1 MNINNWTF
9 LTSIFFSGLDRSAA
23 ITRPTR
29 FTKQS
34 SSPINSPAL
43 TEPEPGLGRAVEWL
57 RPLATSHRIKVPK
70 KPGKFCPLDNFS
82 LSKYG
87 LDQIFSRWQSFS
99 CSGRTRWAY
108 FRKLYIIH
116 FTLNTFYSCTIFFN
130 TKKPRW
136 WSNWMPSYSLDR
148 TKLLAA
154 GGSETFGACSLKI
167 LYFKVKS
174 FQKVA

>member
-1 MNINNWTF
+1 MQCQRRGRNSEIPF
-9 LTSIFFSGLDRSAA
+9 FFSGLDLSAA

-87 LDQIFSRWQSFS
+87 LDQICSRWQSFS
-99 CSGRTRWAY
+99 CYGRTRWA
-108 FRKLYIIH
+108 FKKKII
-116 FTLNTFYSCTIFFN
+116 FSL
-130 TKKPRW
+130 PRW

-154 GGSETFGACSLKI
+154 GGSETFGAGSLKI